1 MSAQHSGGALLMSRY
16 PNSQTGFYEYPM
28 YGNCEPE
35 HEDEET
41 EDTYAQAEPEDTEFN
56 ELEE

>member
-1 MSAQHSGGALLMSRY
+1 MSAQHTGGCAVSRY

-28 YGNCEPE
+28 YGNHEPP

-41 EDTYAQAEPEDTEFN
+41 EDEFWRDEPETEEFSD
-56 ELEE
+56 EQ

>member
-1 MSAQHSGGALLMSRY
+1 VSRY

-28 YGNCEPE
+28 YGNHEPP

-41 EDTYAQAEPEDTEFN
+41 EDEFWRDEPETEEFSD
-56 ELEE
+56 EQ